1 MACLN
6 RSFNPYYLPM
16 VTNMTKL
23 NQWIKIAA
31 MTAILCISVYLV
43 PPIIVFGGVPLT
55 IQTFIIFLIAYLF
68 TPKDALWTLS
78 LYILIGVMGLPVFSG
93 GSSGLTA
100 LLGPTGG
107 FLMMFPLVTYLIA
120 RFKSKD
126 KHMAVDLLVTFGFGI
141 VLLYAVSAIW
151 LSYVLSMTYIQG
163 ITLLLPFVPLDIL
176 KVVIAHTVY
185 QKMPSVYELS
195 TH

>member
-1 MACLN
+1 
-6 RSFNPYYLPM
+6 M

-23 NQWIKIAA
+23 NHWIKIAA

-68 TPKDALWTLS
+68 TPKDALWTMS

-93 GSSGLTA
+93 GSSGLTT

-107 FLMMFPLVTYLIA
+107 FLMMFPLVAYLIA

-151 LSYVLSMTYIQG
+151 LSYVLSMSYIQG